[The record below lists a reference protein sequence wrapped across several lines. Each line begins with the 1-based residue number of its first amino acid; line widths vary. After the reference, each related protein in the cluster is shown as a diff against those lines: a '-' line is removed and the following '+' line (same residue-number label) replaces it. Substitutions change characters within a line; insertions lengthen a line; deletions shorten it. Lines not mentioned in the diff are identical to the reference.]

1 MKLSDRILDI
11 PGNFVTQSFGQVPKS
26 GLQSPYQERV
36 VTELFP
42 PRSESPTSGTKVNF
56 LPDLDNH
63 TLRQTVDS
71 KMSFERHPLLVQSY
85 KRQTA
90 ITSSLTDLSKESRL
104 NTLRTKMDEIAG
116 SLAAKRNLTIKDRI
130 GRVSHMLEAKFKVLK
145 TGAIKTLIVELAK
158 QSTQDLYDRRVLPNY
173 GTLQQLLKRQTPAA
187 LTKAEHLLRKHI
199 AKNAITTLRE
209 RAAAKHLSRL
219 ARSRLLSSC
228 LSALKQSAAEH
239 KHTKTKDKLTEF
251 LLKLDTY
258 LLLLKYNSF
267 FDLMAAHAR

>member
-130 GRVSHMLEAKFKVLK
+130 GRVSHMLEAK
-145 TGAIKTLIVELAK
+145 TLIVELAT

-239 KHTKTKDKLTEF
+239 KHTKTKDKLTAF

>member
-145 TGAIKTLIVELAK
+145 TKVFA
-158 QSTQDLYDRRVLPNY
+158 
-173 GTLQQLLKRQTPAA
+173 
-187 LTKAEHLLRKHI
+187 
-199 AKNAITTLRE
+199 
-209 RAAAKHLSRL
+209 
-219 ARSRLLSSC
+219 
-228 LSALKQSAAEH
+228 
-239 KHTKTKDKLTEF
+239 
-251 LLKLDTY
+251 
-258 LLLLKYNSF
+258 
-267 FDLMAAHAR
+267 